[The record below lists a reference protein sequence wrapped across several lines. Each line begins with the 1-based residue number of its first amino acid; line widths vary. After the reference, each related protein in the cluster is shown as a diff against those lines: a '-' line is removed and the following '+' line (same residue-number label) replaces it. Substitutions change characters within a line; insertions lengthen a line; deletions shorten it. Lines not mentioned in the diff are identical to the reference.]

1 MGKNR
6 RKYIQRKGRMN
17 IFFGFPVDS
26 QIQGSQLH
34 TVSVLDDDNK
44 RWNFISPLSH
54 LPGKQV

>member
-1 MGKNR
+1 
-6 RKYIQRKGRMN
+6 MN